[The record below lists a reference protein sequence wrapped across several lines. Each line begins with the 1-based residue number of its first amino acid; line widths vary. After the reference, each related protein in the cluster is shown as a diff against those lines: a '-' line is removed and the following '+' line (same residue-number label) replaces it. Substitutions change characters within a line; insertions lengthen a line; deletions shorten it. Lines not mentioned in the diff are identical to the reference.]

1 MTILDKD
8 IDEQPTKIARIING
22 VSYMLSNYHT
32 QAQKDELAQIVK
44 KNRQAMNDLWK
55 ERYGT
60 DLEMNFYEGD
70 E

>member
-1 MTILDKD
+1 MTILDKAVN
-8 IDEQPTKIARIING
+8 ENPSKIARVISG
-22 VSYMLSNYHT
+22 VSYMMSNYHT

-44 KNRQAMNDLWK
+44 DNKQAMNDLWK

-60 DLEMNFYEGD
+60 DLEMKFYEGD